1 MSAFINKMLNL
12 VGIDDDTLMEEEEIN
27 NSFGSRGNE
36 MNRAESANPFKK
48 NANGK
53 LVNLSNAN
61 QLKLVVM
68 QPTSFDDA
76 QDVCDHLKEKKPV
89 VINLEYADK
98 ETARRLIDFLSG
110 AVYGVDGHI
119 QKVSPTIFLIV
130 PFNVDILS
138 DSKEDK
144 NKGTFPWTK

>member
-12 VGIDDDTLMEEEEIN
+12 VGFDNEDELMEEEEN
-27 NSFGSRGNE
+27 NVFSNKYQESSRETNTVSKR
-36 MNRAESANPFKK
+36 NT
-48 NANGK
+48 GK

-68 QPTSFDDA
+68 QPSSYDDA
-76 QDVCDHLKEKKPV
+76 QDICDHLKEKKPV
-89 VINLEYADK
+89 VINLEYTDK

-130 PFNVDILS
+130 PYNVDILS
-138 DSKEDK
+138 EGKEDK
-144 NKGTFPWTK
+144 NKGTFAWIK

>member
-1 MSAFINKMLNL
+1 MSALINKMLNL
-12 VGIDDDTLMEEEEIN
+12 VGFDGDDTLMEEEEN
-27 NSFGSRGNE
+27 NNQFSSKIHDADRE
-36 MNRAESANPFKK
+36 AVNPFKK
-48 NANGK
+48 NNNGK

-68 QPTSFDDA
+68 QPCSFDDA

-144 NKGTFPWTK
+144 SKGTFPWTK

>member
-12 VGIDDDTLMEEEEIN
+12 VGIDDDALMEEEEIN
-27 NSFGSRGNE
+27 SSFGSRGNE
-36 MNRAESANPFKK
+36 MNRAETTNPFKK
-48 NANGK
+48 NSNGK

-138 DSKEDK
+138 DSKDDK
-144 NKGTFPWTK
+144 SKGTFPWVK